1 MIFTAPLGLIAL
13 LAIPAIVAIHL
24 FRRRFPPRPV
34 AGLFLWQVVQQT
46 PQGGSKVTRL
56 PITSSLILECLAALA
71 LALIIAGARITP
83 ASVNEHLVVLLD
95 DSASMAAT
103 NTQGQTPRDRAVQ
116 RILDDVGRL
125 GRGVRITL
133 IQSGERPAM
142 LAGPAALGIET
153 KAALEKWRPE
163 AQHHSLALGLRL
175 ARELAG
181 KTGRILVFSDESPQ
195 DDLNGIQWI
204 SVGEPLGNA
213 GIIGAQRTLSPDE
226 GKGTISLTLGSSF
239 TDNTKRKLRLMAADK
254 EIASQEITVPPRV
267 SSMNLPLPA
276 GLPPVTV
283 SLSEDALQRDN
294 EVTLVEPRPRI
305 VSIENK
311 LTSGRGREALDR
323 ALRSIAGVTRSDQ
336 AQVVF
341 GAADLLDQ
349 PVQPG
354 VWRVGFGRAPARL
367 LADGNPQDLLGPFIA
382 EKRHPLLQGTTFA
395 GVVWA
400 GALPVNLRTV
410 HPLLSSGNQPLIALP
425 GARPDDGVL
434 FNIDLERTNLLR
446 APDWPILIS
455 NLVELRRQNL
465 PGPER
470 WNYRSGEW
478 VRVRLGRDP
487 KGPLKFRCGSIEREF
502 PSARLVEFTAPAA
515 CGVLEILEG
524 EEALFQLGINFLDE
538 RESNLSDRVRG
549 EFGKPNPQAGGMLTE
564 TGAESDPLFWTLLVI
579 AGAALLANWCWA
591 LRKAW
596 VGAPRVPEGHA

>member
-1 MIFTAPLGLIAL
+1 MIFTAPLGLLAL

-46 PQGGSKVTRL
+46 PQGGGKVSRL
-56 PITSSLILECLAALA
+56 PVTASLILECLAALA

-83 ASVNEHLVVLLD
+83 ASVNEHLIVLLD

-103 NTQGQTPRDRAVQ
+103 NTQGQSPRDRAVQ
-116 RILDDVGRL
+116 RILDDVERL

-133 IQSGERPAM
+133 IQSGERPAV
-142 LAGPAALGIET
+142 LAGPAALAVET
-153 KAALEKWRPE
+153 KDSLEKWRPE

-181 KTGRILVFSDESPQ
+181 KTGRILVFSDESPEGE
-195 DDLNGIQWI
+195 LNGIQWI

-239 TDNTKRKLRLMAADK
+239 TENTRRKLRLMAAGK
-254 EIASQEITVPPRV
+254 EIAAQEITVPPRV
-267 SSMNLPLPA
+267 SSMNLPLPT

-283 SLSEDALQRDN
+283 SLSDDALQRDN

-305 VSIENK
+305 VSIDNK
-311 LTSGRGREALDR
+311 LSSGRGRESLDR

-336 AQVVF
+336 AQLVF

-349 PVQPG
+349 PSRAG

-367 LADGNPQDLLGPFIA
+367 LSDGNSQDLLGPFIA

-395 GVVWA
+395 GVVWT

-410 HPLLSSGNQPLIALP
+410 HPVLSSGNQPLIALP

-434 FNIDLERTNLLR
+434 FNIDLDRTNLLR

-470 WNYRSGEW
+470 WNYRAGEW

-487 KGPLKFRCGSIEREF
+487 KGPLRFRCGAIDREL
-502 PSARLVEFTAPAA
+502 PSARLMEFTAPAP

-524 EEALFQLGINFLDE
+524 EEVAFQLGVNFLDE
-538 RESNLSDRVRG
+538 TESNLSDRVRG

-596 VGAPRVPEGHA
+596 AAPSRVPEGRA